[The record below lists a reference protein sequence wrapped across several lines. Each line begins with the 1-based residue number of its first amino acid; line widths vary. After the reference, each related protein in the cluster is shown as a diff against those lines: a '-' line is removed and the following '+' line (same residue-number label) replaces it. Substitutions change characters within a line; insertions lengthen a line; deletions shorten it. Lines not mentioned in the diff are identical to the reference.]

1 MSVPLRVPLGAVL
14 ALVGAAAA
22 MAGTFL
28 PWAHITVLRNA
39 LVGSS
44 FTLDPTG
51 WKGDGNAVFILGILA
66 VIVGGLLLWRDRG
79 RTGTILRTAL
89 LLGGLAIVAI
99 TFWDTTHVADRFSYV
114 GRRLQE
120 ERRLNRAPRLRTRIS
135 PGIVISAGG
144 GVLLVFAAV
153 IDRFLAEEEIVV
165 EEDGSASK
173 NDT

>member
-1 MSVPLRVPLGAVL
+1 MSMPFRAPIAALL
-14 ALVGAAAA
+14 AFIGAAAA
-22 MAGTFL
+22 MLGTFL

-51 WKGDGNAVFILGILA
+51 WKGDGNAVFVIGALA
-66 VIVGGLLLWRDRG
+66 AVVGGLLLWRDSG
-79 RTGTILRTAL
+79 RTGAILRTLL
-89 LLGGLAIVAI
+89 LLGGLAIGGI

-120 ERRLNRAPRLRTRIS
+120 ERALNRAPRLRTRIS

-144 GVLLVFAAV
+144 GVLLIFAAV
-153 IDRFLAEEEIVV
+153 IDRVLAEEVIVV
-165 EEDGSASK
+165 EEE
-173 NDT
+173 T